1 MKIAELFK
9 QPVMLYVS
17 SDARHFTNGHNS
29 QPVRVVDSDVNGLL
43 VEDAHPNSSPDLVY
57 YPFHAILAIVPAA
70 VEAED
75 PDHVYVQPGARMPK
89 DPNRS

>member
-1 MKIAELFK
+1 MKGNQPLKITDLFK

-29 QPVRVVDSDVNGLL
+29 QPVRVVDNDANGLL
-43 VEDAHPNSSPDLVY
+43 VADANPNSSPDLVY

-70 VEAED
+70 EDATAD
-75 PDHVYVQPGARMPK
+75 PDA
-89 DPNRS
+89 